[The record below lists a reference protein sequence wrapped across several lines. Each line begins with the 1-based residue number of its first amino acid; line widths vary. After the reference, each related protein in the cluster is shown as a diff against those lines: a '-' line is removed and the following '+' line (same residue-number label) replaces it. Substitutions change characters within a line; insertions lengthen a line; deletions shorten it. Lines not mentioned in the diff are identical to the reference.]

1 MDLIILDLNMPGMG
15 GAAALPI
22 IRRLRP
28 ELPVLL
34 ATGRVDQDALDLV
47 QTIPRVS
54 LMPKPFAMAELKKRL
69 APFSGR

>member
-1 MDLIILDLNMPGMG
+1 M
-15 GAAALPI
+15 
-22 IRRLRP
+22 
-28 ELPVLL
+28 LL